1 MTKLALALVAAF
13 AALFAAPSGT
23 KTTRLS
29 IDVWPKGRTVAAGH
43 RHYTLSCA
51 PAKGTVA
58 HPGAACAALARL
70 AKPFAATPHGVAC
83 PSLVLGPQ
91 EAHVVGT
98 VRGVRVNAWLNLVHC
113 GVDRWGRVKAIVPE
127 PFHPIGP
134 PAAPAPPPTTTIGS
148 TSGPAPTIASF
159 DPTSGPVGTSVTIA
173 GANLDGT
180 VGVQLGRVIAVP
192 SAVSATT
199 VVFVVP
205 GGAATG
211 PIKVL
216 ARSGSAT
223 STGTF
228 TVTG

>member
-1 MTKLALALVAAF
+1 VTKFALAALAAVALASS
-13 AALFAAPSGT
+13 AGAG
-23 KTTRLS
+23 KTRLS

-58 HPGAACAALARL
+58 HPGTACAALARL
-70 AKPFAATPHGVAC
+70 AKPFAATPRGTMC

-98 VRGVRVNAWLNLVHC
+98 LRGVRVNAWLNLVHC
-113 GVDRWGRVKAIVPE
+113 GVDRWNRVKTIVPE
-127 PFHPIGP
+127 PFHSSGP

-159 DPTSGPVGTSVTIA
+159 DPTSGPKGTTVTIT

-180 VGVQLGRVIAVP
+180 VGVQLGSVIATP
-192 SAVSATT
+192 SSVSATT

-205 GGAATG
+205 SGAATG
-211 PIKVL
+211 PIKIL

-223 STGTF
+223 SAGTF
-228 TVTG
+228 TVSG

>member
-1 MTKLALALVAAF
+1 VTKFALAALAAVALASS
-13 AALFAAPSGT
+13 AGAG
-23 KTTRLS
+23 KTRLS

-159 DPTSGPVGTSVTIA
+159 DPTSGPKGTTVTIT
-173 GANLDGT
+173 GTNLDGT
-180 VGVQLGRVIAVP
+180 VGVQLGKVIATP
-192 SAVSATT
+192 SSVSTTT

-205 GGAATG
+205 SGAATG
-211 PIKVL
+211 PIKIL

-223 STGTF
+223 SAGTF
-228 TVTG
+228 TVSG

>member
-1 MTKLALALVAAF
+1 MTKVALALVAA
-13 AALFAAPSGT
+13 ALLAPASGA
-23 KTTRLS
+23 KVTTLS
-29 IDVWPKGRTVAAGH
+29 IDVWPKGRTVADGH
-43 RHYTLSCA
+43 RRYTLRCA
-51 PAKGTVA
+51 PAKGTDP
-58 HPGAACAALARL
+58 HPGVACAALL
-70 AKPFAATPHGVAC
+70 ALAHPFARTPPGTVC

-98 VRGVRVNAWLNLVHC
+98 VRGVHVNAWLNLVHC
-113 GVDRWGRVKAIVPE
+113 GVGRWGRVKAIVPE
-127 PFHPIGP
+127 PYHPVSP
-134 PAAPAPPPTTTIGS
+134 PIAPAPPPTTTTVGS

-159 DPTSGPVGTSVTIA
+159 DPTSGPVGTSVTIT

-205 GGAATG
+205 GGASTG
-211 PIKVL
+211 PIKIL

-223 STGTF
+223 SAGTF
-228 TVTG
+228 TVSG